1 MAECQAGS
9 GSDPADIE
17 EARNVPEPP
26 SGRSRVARKEIENLK
41 YVLNDFEAS
50 KTVEVEKVIVLSFR
64 TLQLQRIAELQDDLL
79 DLTDACAFKEGFQG
93 PDKSEIDKAL
103 RSYAEALR
111 NYETLSLHAQSDVP
125 RGARLVGKMAIGSK
139 DEYTRRDLRFL
150 TRLADLLTNT
160 GVGIRLAQIILAVAK
175 YTLSIFLDIL
185 EKLDTGG
192 KFDRSAFMSGVIRSI
207 REKRTAEI
215 PTEEVLHLME
225 KTFGNLGFREL
236 DQKGREERS
245 QKNAL
250 TQRIIMAL
258 FGGIALIGPMLIMTL
273 HQSRNTS
280 LITASVATFLFAL
293 VMAFAARDSAGK
305 DVLAITAAYAAVLV
319 VFVGT
324 STAPST

>member
-1 MAECQAGS
+1 MAIKSQDLNSRRGSRFLERMAEYLAGTGRVRMAKAITS
-9 GSDPADIE
+9 AIPTLSTVLAVFDTVDIFTRSADILGVVVRSMYGE
-17 EARNVPEPP
+17 RREYMPP
-26 SGRSRVARKEIENLK
+26 KD
-41 YVLNDFEAS
+41 VL
-50 KTVEVEKVIVLSFR
+50 
-64 TLQLQRIAELQDDLL
+64 Q
-79 DLTDACAFKEGFQG
+79 
-93 PDKSEIDKAL
+93 
-103 RSYAEALR
+103 
-111 NYETLSLHAQSDVP
+111 
-125 RGARLVGKMAIGSK
+125 
-139 DEYTRRDLRFL
+139 
-150 TRLADLLTNT
+150 
-160 GVGIRLAQIILAVAK
+160 
-175 YTLSIFLDIL
+175 
-185 EKLDTGG
+185 
-192 KFDRSAFMSGVIRSI
+192 
-207 REKRTAEI
+207 
-215 PTEEVLHLME
+215 LME

-324 STAPST
+324 STTPST